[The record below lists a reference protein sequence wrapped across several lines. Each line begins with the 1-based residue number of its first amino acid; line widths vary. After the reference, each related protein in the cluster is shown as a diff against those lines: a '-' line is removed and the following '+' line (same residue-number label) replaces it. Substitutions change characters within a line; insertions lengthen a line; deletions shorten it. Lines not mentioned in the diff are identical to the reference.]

1 MPLIAY
7 VRAHGSTDFPHHFV
21 LFGHLE
27 KLGVLDK
34 FDFLLDPMMDPDY
47 CVKLI
52 TRFPQLKLTEDVSR
66 PRRWMRYVKD
76 RVGRGYRPLSFLDK
90 FDAVCEAP
98 GGRINE
104 LYTTN
109 DVFRFY
115 PKVKRRA
122 ILFHSIEAGALKND
136 EVRQSVATADL
147 VIARTSQSARNA
159 RDAGAKWIVDSADIV
174 FLEHP
179 QQYTAKPGIAVALRL
194 PNRGVT
200 EDYLQTLRD
209 IVGRL
214 ERLDTQVDFVL
225 VEQPFGREIKDKG
238 FGSYLKRNT
247 GLYYDDTMYLPF
259 LHRRDAIVSSR
270 LHTTLV
276 GLLNGNRKIL
286 QFHIEGGTN
295 KTEEIL
301 GDMGIHSIRVCRQGD
316 VNWPT
321 IERFLNDG
329 PSLPEA
335 EAQAALD
342 LAKSKTLKGMDTF
355 LEWLDT
361 IH

>member
-76 RVGRGYRPLSFLDK
+76 RVGRGYRPFSFLDK

-147 VIARTSQSARNA
+147 VIAPRASQPAMRGTRAR
-159 RDAGAKWIVDSADIV
+159 S
-174 FLEHP
+174 
-179 QQYTAKPGIAVALRL
+179 
-194 PNRGVT
+194 
-200 EDYLQTLRD
+200 
-209 IVGRL
+209 
-214 ERLDTQVDFVL
+214 
-225 VEQPFGREIKDKG
+225 
-238 FGSYLKRNT
+238 
-247 GLYYDDTMYLPF
+247 GL
-259 LHRRDAIVSSR
+259 
-270 LHTTLV
+270 
-276 GLLNGNRKIL
+276 
-286 QFHIEGGTN
+286 
-295 KTEEIL
+295 
-301 GDMGIHSIRVCRQGD
+301 SIRQTSSSWNTRSSTPRSPASPSPCGCRTEG
-316 VNWPT
+316 
-321 IERFLNDG
+321 
-329 PSLPEA
+329 
-335 EAQAALD
+335 
-342 LAKSKTLKGMDTF
+342 
-355 LEWLDT
+355 
-361 IH
+361 

>member
-76 RVGRGYRPLSFLDK
+76 RVGRGYRPFSFLDK

-159 RDAGAKWIVDSADIV
+159 RDAGPKGIFDSANIV

-179 QQYTAKPGIAVALRL
+179 EQYTAKPGIAVALRL

>member
-76 RVGRGYRPLSFLDK
+76 RVGRGYRPFSFLDK

-147 VIARTSQSARNA
+147 VIVRTSQSARNA

-342 LAKSKTLKGMDTF
+342 LAKSKTLKGMDSF

>member
-1 MPLIAY
+1 MPQIAY
-7 VRAHGSTDFPHHFV
+7 VRAHGSTDFPHHFA
-21 LFGHLE
+21 LFGRLE
-27 KLGVLDK
+27 ELGVLDK

-66 PRRWMRYVKD
+66 TRRWMRYVKD
-76 RVGRGYRPLSFLDK
+76 HVGRGYRPFGFLDR

-104 LYTTN
+104 FYTTN
-109 DVFRFY
+109 DIFRFY

-159 RDAGAKWIVDSADIV
+159 RDAGAKWVVDSADVV

-179 QQYTAKPGIAVALRL
+179 QQYAAKPGIAVALRL

-225 VEQPFGREIKDKG
+225 VEEPFGREMKDKG

-247 GLYYDDTMYLPF
+247 GLYYDDTMYVPF
-259 LHRRDAIVSSR
+259 LHRRDAVVSSR

-276 GLLNGNRKIL
+276 GLLYGNRKIL

-295 KTEEIL
+295 KTQEIL
-301 GDMGIHSIRVCRQGD
+301 GDMGIHSIRVHRQED

-321 IERFLNDG
+321 IERFLNDS

-335 EAQAALD
+335 EVQTALD
-342 LAKSKTLKGMDTF
+342 RVKSKTLEGMSAF

-361 IH
+361 VH